1 MRIPRRRVRR
11 LPSPPKGVQLCQARV
26 ASILRTFLS
35 ICDPV
40 QVGAFASIEILPA
53 AAAVVL
59 RGEDKGFPLQG
70 RGVIKATFPSFME
83 GGCGKSA

>member
-1 MRIPRRRVRR
+1 ML
-11 LPSPPKGVQLCQARV
+11 LPL
-26 ASILRTFLS
+26 
-35 ICDPV
+35 
-40 QVGAFASIEILPA
+40 EILLPAA